1 MRQQTDML
9 LRPVEISI
17 YICIIPAFQLLW
29 QKNPSQNRLWECREF
44 FGGVGLPNSFLHVT
58 NSRVGNAMGFV
69 LGFAWP
75 TWRGWRCS
83 HGGQTSYPKIWG
95 LKNQGPSRLHVMA
108 AVVENDSNYH
118 DMKTSWIYSTHNIFL
133 QVFLKSFSGVLL
145 SERKHVI
152 FPFFF
157 KRFIWELHI

>member
-1 MRQQTDML
+1 MRQQKDMRI
-9 LRPVEISI
+9 RPVEISIYI

-29 QKNPSQNRLWECREF
+29 QQNPSQNRLWECREF

-58 NSRVGNAMGFV
+58 NSHVGVHPMGFV

-83 HGGQTSYPKIWG
+83 HGGQTRDPKIWVSKIKRQG
-95 LKNQGPSRLHVMA
+95 FMSWLPWLKMIVLTMILKHHWSIV
-108 AVVENDSNYH
+108 
-118 DMKTSWIYSTHNIFL
+118 STTLF
-133 QVFLKSFSGVLL
+133 FSSFWSFSGVLL

-152 FPFFF
+152 FPLE
-157 KRFIWELHI
+157 RFIWELHI